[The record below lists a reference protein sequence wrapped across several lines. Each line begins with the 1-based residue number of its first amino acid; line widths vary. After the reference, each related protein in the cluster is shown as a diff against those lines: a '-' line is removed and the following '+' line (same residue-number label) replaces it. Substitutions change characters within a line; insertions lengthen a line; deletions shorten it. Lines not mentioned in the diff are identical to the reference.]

1 MHPCPWKHWLWLRWR
16 LHFAAE
22 NICFGAPKIFWVQQW
37 AINAPPGVT
46 AEFLWAVPSGDTI
59 PCTAALRPVSISPG
73 AIGPLSPCRS
83 AELVQ
88 QVDDD
93 DMIYHVVSQKLSR
106 ENKPQ
111 DFVILASRR
120 KPCSKG

>member
-1 MHPCPWKHWLWLRWR
+1 MVVGCKY
-16 LHFAAE
+16 
-22 NICFGAPKIFWVQQW
+22 V
-37 AINAPPGVT
+37 
-46 AEFLWAVPSGDTI
+46 
-59 PCTAALRPVSISPG
+59 SPG
-73 AIGPLSPCRS
+73 AWESQSLTSPTLPRRS

-93 DMIYHVVSQKLSR
+93 DMIYHVVSQTVSC